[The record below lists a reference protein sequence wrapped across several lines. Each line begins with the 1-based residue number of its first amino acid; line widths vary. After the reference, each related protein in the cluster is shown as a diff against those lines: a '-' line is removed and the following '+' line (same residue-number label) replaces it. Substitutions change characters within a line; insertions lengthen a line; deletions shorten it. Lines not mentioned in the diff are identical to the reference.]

1 MGEKG
6 QAGRERKKEFIFPFY
21 CFFFHRYGFF
31 RKAEHALQTK
41 IWVLTIY
48 ESKFPCLNSE
58 IVLTSYYFN
67 SVIEIRLPCWRP
79 RRLIH
84 IVSSLDVSSSI
95 RSLSSIHGKKKNQ
108 TQTNHKWFINL
119 WNLVG
124 VREPREAAP
133 CSWIK
138 GWHRAFGVHHVCV
151 IFSCVYV
158 LDTGHRISWV
168 LL

>member
-48 ESKFPCLNSE
+48 ESKFPCLNAE

-95 RSLSSIHGKKKNQ
+95 RSLSSIHGKKKSKHKP
-108 TQTNHKWFINL
+108 TTNDLLICGIWL
-119 WNLVG
+119 ESGSPERLL
-124 VREPREAAP
+124 
-133 CSWIK
+133 
-138 GWHRAFGVHHVCV
+138 HVPE
-151 IFSCVYV
+151 SKA
-158 LDTGHRISWV
+158 DTGHLESIMFV
-168 LL
+168 